1 MSSDPNKHDL
11 TNPDEKAKTIGH
23 YTLGNHKYWIL

>member
-11 TNPDEKAKTIGH
+11 TTPDEKAKTIGH
-23 YTLGNHKYWIL
+23 YTLGNPNFRIP